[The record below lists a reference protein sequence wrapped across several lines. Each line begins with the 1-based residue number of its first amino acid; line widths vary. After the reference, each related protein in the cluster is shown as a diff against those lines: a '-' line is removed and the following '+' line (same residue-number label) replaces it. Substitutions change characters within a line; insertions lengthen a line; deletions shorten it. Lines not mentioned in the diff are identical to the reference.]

1 MDGLPI
7 GLAQNVRL
15 ITDVPENAP
24 VRWQDVEIDHSL
36 EAIKIRR
43 ALEQASARLH
53 P

>member
-1 MDGLPI
+1 
-7 GLAQNVRL
+7 
-15 ITDVPENAP
+15 
-24 VRWQDVEIDHSL
+24 VEIDHSL